1 MLYPSALWTSME
13 MTAVDLVHCF
23 ALVVIPVHWMPGDQ
37 PLPSMPT
44 QLIMDVDSLP
54 LGLGL
59 YPITS
64 GFFMFTPCVKGP
76 FVQGL
81 WCQIFSPGQTIFVCR
96 FVHLAAWCK
105 SLHNVWILPR
115 SAHIQTFWPPSP
127 GPWLK
132 GVLFLNPA
140 SHWLIF
146 FLFLFW
152 GKMPPQRKYA
162 LPPHHRQ
169 LFLGGNT
176 LQSVGYAAIPP
187 AHLEFHVWQNILVP
201 FACYSHVV
209 LFMGFFVHHQTTENT
224 EIVVKSIQC
233 IQTFLGAKP
242 FWQTPFPNMQRLVVQ
257 MYTDLDRHIGGKHKF
272 CVRPSECFIFQPCGF
287 LSLNPAPGLSK
298 IGKPRDFH
306 SFFQP
311 WKLFVGFNIFEAGCS
326 MNNLFW
332 TGLPTPIWFCP
343 GFAQQA
349 NGSSLRDNAILWLV
363 AHAHW
368 QQCFE
373 YLGPHSYT
381 KPVCFVGLVGLL
393 ANCQILAVFARLAF
407 LAVA

>member
-1 MLYPSALWTSME
+1 MHTNLSWCKAILTNTLPQHA
-13 MTAVDLVHCF
+13 AVGC
-23 ALVVIPVHWMPGDQ
+23 PNVHWFG
-37 PLPSMPT
+37 PT
-44 QLIMDVDSLP
+44 
-54 LGLGL
+54 
-59 YPITS
+59 YRR
-64 GFFMFTPCVKGP
+64 
-76 FVQGL
+76 
-81 WCQIFSPGQTIFVCR
+81 QT
-96 FVHLAAWCK
+96 
-105 SLHNVWILPR
+105 
-115 SAHIQTFWPPSP
+115 Q
-127 GPWLK
+127 
-132 GVLFLNPA
+132 
-140 SHWLIF
+140 
-146 FLFLFW
+146 
-152 GKMPPQRKYA
+152 
-162 LPPHHRQ
+162 
-169 LFLGGNT
+169 
-176 LQSVGYAAIPP
+176 
-187 AHLEFHVWQNILVP
+187 
-201 FACYSHVV
+201 
-209 LFMGFFVHHQTTENT
+209 
-224 EIVVKSIQC
+224 
-233 IQTFLGAKP
+233 
-242 FWQTPFPNMQRLVVQ
+242 
-257 MYTDLDRHIGGKHKF
+257 F

-373 YLGPHSYT
+373 SLGPHSYT

-393 ANCQILAVFARLAF
+393 ANCQILAVFAPLAF

>member
-1 MLYPSALWTSME
+1 ME
-13 MTAVDLVHCF
+13 MTAVDLVYCF

-64 GFFMFTPCVKGP
+64 GFFMFTPCMKGP
-76 FVQGL
+76 LVQGL

-132 GVLFLNPA
+132 RRALWESGWSLVDVLPL
-140 SHWLIF
+140 
-146 FLFLFW
+146 LFW

-162 LPPHHRQ
+162 LPPPRRQ

-176 LQSVGYAAIPP
+176 SQSPGYAAIPP
-187 AHLEFHVWQNILVP
+187 SHLGFHVWQNILAS
-201 FACYSHVV
+201 FACYSQVV

-257 MYTDLDRHIGGKHKF
+257 TYTDLDRHIGGKHKF
-272 CVRPSECFIFQPCGF
+272 CVRPSECFIFQPCSF

-311 WKLFVGFNIFEAGCS
+311 WKLFVRFNISKPVVVWIIYSEQVCHPPFDS
-326 MNNLFW
+326 LQD
-332 TGLPTPIWFCP
+332 LPSKRMDQVWEIMPFYDLLLTPIDNNVLNLLDRILIPCRYVSWGWLSFF
-343 GFAQQA
+343 GVIFRQSVKFWQY
-349 NGSSLRDNAILWLV
+349 LRPWPS
-363 AHAHW
+363 W
-368 QQCFE
+368 QW
-373 YLGPHSYT
+373 H
-381 KPVCFVGLVGLL
+381 
-393 ANCQILAVFARLAF
+393 R
-407 LAVA
+407 